1 MNRKLIIMSANS
13 WIAHVKQ
20 YASSHNVS
28 YKQAMKNAGASY
40 NKKAVSYG
48 PKRKYT
54 RKAKN

>member
-1 MNRKLIIMSANS
+1 MSANS